1 MTNKPS
7 ALFFLASDTGS
18 TEAEGNAI
26 TLLRITHDVTVV
38 TPSMGSVQSYLIN
51 ADFVAGMS
59 RSVIPAEAKTALCR
73 LFD

>member
-26 TLLRITHDVTVV
+26 TLLKITHRVTVV
-38 TPSMGSVQSYLIN
+38 TPSMGSVQSYFID
-51 ADFVAGMS
+51 ADFVAAM
-59 RSVIPAEAKTALCR
+59 RRDLIPAEAKSALAR
-73 LFD
+73 IFD